1 MTASPPRYSRE
12 ETARLGQEIYA
23 RDIQPLLEATYQGQ
37 FAAIDIETGTFEFD
51 RDDYTA
57 TENLLA
63 QNPGAQIWL
72 ARVGRTT
79 AYQIGGPRSVTGRGR
94 T

>member
-12 ETARLGQEIYA
+12 ETARRGQEIYA
-23 RDIQPLLEATYQGQ
+23 RDIQPLWEATHQGQ
-37 FAAIDIETGTFEFD
+37 FAAIDIETGKFEFD

-63 QNPGAQIWL
+63 QNPNAQIWL

-94 T
+94 A